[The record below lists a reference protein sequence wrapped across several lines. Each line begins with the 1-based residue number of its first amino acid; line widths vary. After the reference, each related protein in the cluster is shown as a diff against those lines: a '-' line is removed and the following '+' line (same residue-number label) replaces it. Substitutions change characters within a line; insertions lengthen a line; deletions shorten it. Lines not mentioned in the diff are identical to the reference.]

1 MEMTGAQELTAVELE
16 CLCGGHHLSNRWKK
30 KGFERP
36 SKFKDTVKME
46 TFFVVGGAKERK
58 EHYAAERV
66 LRNIV
71 DGGLRMTKP
80 PHAMS

>member
-1 MEMTGAQELTAVELE
+1 MARGSQVPKDKQQLNWNVYVEDIIFRTVGKRGE
-16 CLCGGHHLSNRWKK
+16 DGDGEDFFCRGQS
-30 KGFERP
+30 KG
-36 SKFKDTVKME
+36 
-46 TFFVVGGAKERK
+46 RK